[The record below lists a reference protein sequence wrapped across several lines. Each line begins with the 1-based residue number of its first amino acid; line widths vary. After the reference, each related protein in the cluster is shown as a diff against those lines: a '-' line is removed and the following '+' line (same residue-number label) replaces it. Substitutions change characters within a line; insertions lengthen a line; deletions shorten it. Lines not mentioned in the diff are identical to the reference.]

1 MTKFFFSLL
10 LAISYWLFA
19 GGTAS
24 AALAPLFEPGGQ
36 ACSRTADY
44 QDRSSPGCYV
54 TKGGTSTYNLYI
66 PDPQSSPPRGQDP
79 NVSETCFVVS
89 RPLTDTKGAGYTPG
103 YELLKD
109 FGITPVSTAIT
120 QWPWDIPQEDDYK
133 TIAPIQQFFADT
145 FGLQGTTR
153 RPPSP
158 QPQILVD
165 QYGPLEKL
173 QPLLFQVKDRVDYC
187 KLFEAK
193 QVFDETIDYSLNG
206 VNKSA
211 PLSQVCA
218 AIPAPI
224 RQLANLPDNLKAWY
238 EADPD
243 MAEAFH
249 RLTPYIQQD
258 QVAWMRVCMY
268 PYQYE
273 PVDGPRTINPQSTDC
288 AFIKLNLAGL
298 SRYTQAEQRLND
310 SLIPSDLQSDT
321 PIPSGF
327 PITNPSQLSHLED
340 QVSQAMTALGYDIP
354 FDCDL
359 PSPEGEFEPGPP
371 TTTTESLWVKFKRF
385 ISQALNIRS
394 DTYDA
399 ELGTKFV
406 GRCTPGDWTKV
417 FDAEGHHIGWT
428 CTVPGQAL
436 ANVYLLN
443 PEYLRATCQDFY
455 LDPAGYLRAHF
466 PQTLID
472 QSLTNTNTTTITP
485 PQEKPLLP
493 TFLVFPPPKG
503 TVSSPG
509 NPPSA
514 NEVYLP
520 TVCQGELALA
530 KNQTLLR
537 QALRPQDFRDPRNTI
552 QVYLGKFSP
561 TSPFLST
568 VTNFIRSLFSP
579 GH

>member
-1 MTKFFFSLL
+1 MKQIWFVLLILIFNFSFF
-10 LAISYWLFA
+10 
-19 GGTAS
+19 TAPAH

-44 QDRSSPGCYV
+44 QDRSSPGCY
-54 TKGGTSTYNLYI
+54 TPGTYNVYI
-66 PDPQSSPPRGQDP
+66 PQFPRDQDP
-79 NVSETCFVVS
+79 NVSQTCFVVS
-89 RPLTDTKGAGYTPG
+89 RSLTDTKGPG
-103 YELLKD
+103 YAPSYEILRD
-109 FGITPVSTAIT
+109 FSFTSVSTAIT
-120 QWPWDIPQEDDYK
+120 QWPWDIPQEEDYK
-133 TIAPIQQFFADT
+133 TIAPVQQYFADT

-187 KLFEAK
+187 KLFESK
-193 QVFDETIDYSLNG
+193 KIFDETINYSLNG
-206 VNKSA
+206 EDKTAS
-211 PLSQVCA
+211 LSQVCA
-218 AIPAPI
+218 KIPLHVKALI
-224 RQLANLPDNLKAWY
+224 DLPNALSQWHQDN
-238 EADPD
+238 PD

-249 RLTPYIQQD
+249 RLTPYVQQD

-273 PVDGPRTINPQSTDC
+273 PIDGPRTINPQSTGC

-321 PIPSGF
+321 PLPSGF
-327 PITNPSQLSHLED
+327 PITNDSQLA
-340 QVSQAMTALGYDIP
+340 QVQTQISQAMAALGYDTP
-354 FDCDL
+354 FDCNL
-359 PSPEGEFEPGPP
+359 PPPDGEFEPGPP
-371 TTTTESLWVKFKRF
+371 TTTNESLWVKFKRF
-385 ISQALNIRS
+385 ISKALDIRS
-394 DTYDA
+394 GTYDA
-399 ELGTKFV
+399 ELSTEFV
-406 GRCTPGDWTKV
+406 GRCQPEDWTKT
-417 FDAEGHHIGWT
+417 FDDRDNHTGWT
-428 CTVPGQAL
+428 CTTQAQAL

-443 PEYLRATCQDFY
+443 PTYLRDTCKDFY

-466 PQTLID
+466 PQTLLD
-472 QSLTNTNTTTITP
+472 QSLTGTTTITP

-493 TFLVFPPPKG
+493 TFLVFGG

-509 NPPSA
+509 NPPSP

-520 TVCQGELALA
+520 TVCQGEVALA

-537 QALRPQDFRDPRNTI
+537 QALRPQDFLDPRNTI

-561 TSPFLST
+561 ASTFLSR
-568 VTNFIRSLFSP
+568 VSDFIHSLFSP